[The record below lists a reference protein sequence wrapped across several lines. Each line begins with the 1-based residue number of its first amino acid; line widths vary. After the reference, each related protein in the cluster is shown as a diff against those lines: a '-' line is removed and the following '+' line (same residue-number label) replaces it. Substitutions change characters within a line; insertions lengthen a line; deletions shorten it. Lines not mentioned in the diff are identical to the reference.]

1 MHEASVFRG
10 LYDAYPDGVLL
21 VDGRG
26 LIVLANPAVS
36 TLLGYAP
43 ETLQGQSVDLLVPL
57 AVTPRHA
64 AYRQGYALAPKSR
77 PMGTELELSARRAD
91 GTEVMV
97 EIALSPL
104 QVQGAAGPTDYV
116 VVSVRG
122 VGAYPRVKRAM
133 QRARYNEFVLQ
144 LGRVA
149 VDALGP
155 DELLQNMPTVVA
167 QALELD
173 AVGVFL
179 LTPNQLQLRL
189 ASYSGAN
196 AAEVQKAIYPN
207 RPDTTVGYVVAQRAP
222 LVVANFAREQR
233 FEPSIRLIDSQ
244 ARSALA
250 VPLNDRGQI
259 IGVLAAW
266 SNSLRKF
273 GDDEVAF
280 LEALSS
286 LLSTTLQ
293 RTQAESQLR
302 HAQRMETVGQLTG
315 GIAHDFNNL
324 LTVIQGNLQM
334 LLDRPAVQADAMAS
348 QMLAAAARAG
358 QRGADLTSKLLAFSR
373 RQALV
378 PAVVDAPALL
388 QSLADMLRRT
398 LGERV
403 RVLVH
408 PAALTPGA
416 SQAAEA
422 TQGLHSQSG
431 LACLADEVQL
441 ESALLNVAINARDA
455 MPAGGSLQLRCGRGA
470 LPSALAGALA
480 AGPVTLAAADTVPGL
495 LAEPGQA
502 EPATEWVWFS
512 VQDSGSGMTEAVR
525 DRAFE
530 PFFTTKEPGRGTGLG
545 LSTVY
550 GFVKQSQGHVSID
563 SSLGLGTTVTL
574 YLPAVTAPL
583 AGSALPDSGQAGLDA
598 AANSAQATGRPALP
612 SLASLPSLPSL
623 PQGLR
628 VLLVEDDS
636 DVLGVAL
643 SFLQSLGCVV
653 QACSQAE
660 AALEVLAE
668 GESFDLLF
676 SDINLGPGLDGRALA
691 RRATVLQPELAVL
704 LTSGYARFLS
714 SAAADGRAGQP
725 GQPGQ
730 NGKTARPAAWPVL
743 KKPYTQQQLARAMVL
758 SLPIPA
764 RSV

>member
-1 MHEASVFRG
+1 MIDDQVFRAV
-10 LYDAYPDGVLL
+10 YDAYPDGVLL
-21 VDGRG
+21 VDAHG

-43 ETLQGQSVDLLVPL
+43 EALRGQSVDLLVPL
-57 AVTPRHA
+57 GVAPRHA

-77 PMGTELELSARRAD
+77 PMGTELELQARRAD
-91 GTEVMV
+91 GSEVMV

-104 QVQGAAGPTDYV
+104 RINAGQPALAQAAAGGTVKDRSADRDGGGDGMLDYV

-149 VDALGP
+149 VDALDP
-155 DELLQNMPTVVA
+155 DELLQDMPTVVA
-167 QALELD
+167 QALEVD
-173 AVGVFL
+173 AVAVFL
-179 LTPNQLQLRL
+179 LNANELELRV
-189 ASYSGAN
+189 ASYSGAH
-196 AAEVQKAIYPN
+196 ADEVKVAVYPN
-207 RPDTTVGYVVAQRAP
+207 RPDTAAGYVVAQRAP
-222 LVVANFAREQR
+222 LIVANFAREQR
-233 FEPSIRLIDSQ
+233 FEPSTRLIDAQ

-266 SNSLRKF
+266 SNTLRKF

-302 HAQRMETVGQLTG
+302 HAQRMESVGQLTG

-334 LLDRPAVQADAMAS
+334 LAERPGADADAMAS
-348 QMLAAAARAG
+348 QLVAAATRAG

-373 RQALV
+373 RQSLQPAAL
-378 PAVVDAPALL
+378 DAQALL

-398 LGERV
+398 LGEKV

-408 PAALTPGA
+408 PVATGTATGHAAQTALI
-416 SQAAEA
+416 
-422 TQGLHSQSG
+422 
-431 LACLADEVQL
+431 CLADEVQL

-455 MPAGGSLQLRCGRGA
+455 MPAGGTLQLRCG
-470 LPSALAGALA
+470 
-480 AGPVTLAAADTVPGL
+480 AGPLPGVQGAHVPTHAHARGH
-495 LAEPGQA
+495 AHAPD
-502 EPATEWVWFS
+502 PATRWVWFS
-512 VQDSGSGMTEAVR
+512 MQDNGVGMNETVR

-530 PFFTTKEPGRGTGLG
+530 PFFTTKEAGRGTGMG

-550 GFVKQSQGHVSID
+550 GFVKQSQGHVLID
-563 SSLGLGTTVTL
+563 SAPGAGTTVTL
-574 YLPAVTAPL
+574 YFPQVAVDAVAALAPKPKL
-583 AGSALPDSGQAGLDA
+583 ELGLEPERAPPPHAAGHSPA
-598 AANSAQATGRPALP
+598 AARDDWHPGLP
-612 SLASLPSLPSL
+612 R
-623 PQGLR
+623 GLR

-636 DVLGVAL
+636 DVLRVAL
-643 SFLQSLGCVV
+643 LFLQNLGCAV
-653 QACSQAE
+653 QACATAE
-660 AALEVLAE
+660 AALRALAD
-668 GESFDLLF
+668 GTPFDVLF

-691 RRATVLQPELAVL
+691 RRVKVMQPNVSVL
-704 LTSGYARFLS
+704 LTSGYARFLAGGGAS
-714 SAAADGRAGQP
+714 DGSDASR
-725 GQPGQ
+725 
-730 NGKTARPAAWPVL
+730 WPVL
-743 KKPYTQQQLARAMVL
+743 KKPYNQQQLARAMVK
-758 SLPIPA
+758 SLPRSA
-764 RSV
+764 RLG